1 MLKLRSKKRMKKAFL
16 GGTLSFLGCAFA
28 AIGLPYFI
36 SGDLY
41 MIGGKIGICFIGA
54 TLIFII
60 TYIDLT
66 NALDYK

>member
-1 MLKLRSKKRMKKAFL
+1 MLKLKSKRKIKKAFL
-16 GGTLSFLGCAFA
+16 TGLLSFLGCTFA
-28 AIGLPYFI
+28 AVVLPYFI
-36 SGDLY
+36 SGDHY

-66 NALDYK
+66 NTLEL